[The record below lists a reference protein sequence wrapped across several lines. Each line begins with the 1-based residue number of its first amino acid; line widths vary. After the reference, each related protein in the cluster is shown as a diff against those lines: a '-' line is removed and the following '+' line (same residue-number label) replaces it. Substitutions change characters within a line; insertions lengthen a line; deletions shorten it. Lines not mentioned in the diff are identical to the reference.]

1 MQGSERRD
9 GRPAGAGSGAASAVA
24 SGVAGV
30 SMRDLL
36 ASCAAAKA
44 VSTPAAPPVRGEERS
59 PVKGRHPRAA

>member
-9 GRPAGAGSGAASAVA
+9 GRPIGVA

-36 ASCAAAKA
+36 ASCAAAKV
-44 VSTPAAPPVRGEERS
+44 VSTPPGAPPVRVEERRG
-59 PVKGRHPRAA
+59 VKGRHPRAA